1 MMDILNLIKN
11 GETQKLYELVESNSL
26 HVNSMIEN
34 SDGKNVR
41 VLNAAIERNQY
52 EICDY
57 LLNKGAD
64 PNLEDEEKHRRDGS
78 SLFYACH
85 SHVSPNIMQLLIDH
99 DANRTLSVLGAL
111 LQQTFDQ
118 KKVDCFL
125 ENFDVKQYD
134 DLATSKILS
143 YCIRRFHNLE
153 NHIDNENPICVQM
166 CKKLIDLGFN
176 VDDDLP
182 LHEATSCLCYG
193 SMKLILEKSNA
204 SVDRVIN
211 GMFHNSGL
219 TPLHILC
226 QRVFLEDIRFENAR
240 ESNGSSSQRPSKYY
254 DIIEKDVLRSIKLL
268 VGHSADINKLSKDDG
283 RTAFQYS
290 SIGDEEFQKGKRQLL
305 LELGANIDFPYNKGR
320 THLIKIIESKNQ
332 NVPDDLDAL
341 LESSNLSANSFGW
354 DLLTFSVV
362 KENEIFVKLLLERGL
377 NPNLADS
384 NQLTPLHFACW
395 KKNKNIIELLL
406 KHGADVNTES
416 NHNALPIDFVRG
428 INSCEVIELL
438 KEKGSLQ
445 PSTSSFL
452 DPVEVLNEDNTI
464 PETIYIK
471 DIDEHILNNEDR
483 KNVMTFIVKNFL
495 EGPKIDENVDFQSLS
510 GNIKTLL
517 TRIADEVRETH
528 PELSFTPVLS
538 GSVSE
543 GTKVTYPDEFDYL
556 LYLDNFQGTV
566 RIIENSCPSGF
577 CRAKGLSDIDKE
589 QGRYFNNEEYLEA
602 SKLTQNIYT
611 IINHIASKNSI
622 WDGLGIYLKEGPDC
636 NSSIASME
644 ILWIGPKY
652 RFLPVSIDL
661 VIALEIKDWLPKC
674 MSGKNYNSPVLKD
687 AVKEGC
693 LIVVKPP
700 KDDLDCNDYY
710 GKNDM
715 FRISFSK
722 IETKIFNICPPGY
735 KLGYMLA
742 KALREWVP
750 SFSAAWIKHPDYES
764 HTKPSLPSYY
774 LKNYLF
780 FEMEKNPDDVDPS
793 PIEVAYKIWKA
804 VATALK
810 KGTIMSFFNKNCFVH
825 GDIES
830 QLNNFD
836 SYNGVW
842 DYSDGEFSENDDVD
856 DGKGMLYTDEEGRMQ
871 QMMSAMIVKILRD
884 ELNIEDSEVDE
895 EDFD

>member
-1 MMDILNLIKN
+1 MDIFNLIKN
-11 GETQKLYELVESNSL
+11 GETQKLCGLVESSSL
-26 HVNSMIEN
+26 DVNSMVEN
-34 SDGKNVR
+34 SDGKQVR
-41 VLNAAIERNQY
+41 ILNAAIECNQY
-52 EICDY
+52 EICEY

-64 PNLEDEEKHRRDGS
+64 PNLRGESNSDQET
-78 SLFYACH
+78 SLWLACK
-85 SHVSPNIMQLLIDH
+85 SHVSPNIVKLLLLNGADRYTSH
-99 DANRTLSVLGAL
+99 PPVLFHL
-111 LQQTFDQ
+111 FHSFDQ
-118 KKVDCFL
+118 TKADFL
-125 ENFDVKQYD
+125 LEGYDVTNHE
-134 DLATSKILS
+134 TSFLLS
-143 YCIRRFHNLE
+143 RCIVKLHHFE
-153 NHIDNENPICVQM
+153 NHINNENPICVQM
-166 CKKLIDLGFN
+166 CKKLTDIGFN
-176 VDDDLP
+176 VEKDV
-182 LHEATSCLCYG
+182 LHTAACCLCYG
-193 SMKLILEKSNA
+193 SMKIILEKSNI
-204 SVDRVIN
+204 SVN
-211 GMFHNSGL
+211 ELNQLGL
-219 TPLHILC
+219 APLHILC
-226 QRVFLEDIRFENAR
+226 QIQLD
-240 ESNGSSSQRPSKYY
+240 P
-254 DIIEKDVLRSIKLL
+254 IEKQEEVLKCIRLL
-268 VGHSADINKLSKDDG
+268 LAGDGTNINLLSNEG
-283 RTAFQYS
+283 QTAFN
-290 SIGDEEFQKGKRQLL
+290 IVHKTGRLAEKEVL
-305 LELGANIDFPYNKGR
+305 LELGANIDFPYNEGR
-320 THLIKIIESKNQ
+320 TLLMKLIEKNDDFDDKDNVDFLMDSSDFQ
-332 NVPDDLDAL
+332 NC
-341 LESSNLSANSFGW
+341 FGW
-354 DLLTFSVV
+354 DLLTFSVYI
-362 KENEIFVKLLLERGL
+362 ENQRFVELLLNRKFDPNLVGSNKMSPLHFTCWRKNIDIIKLLLKYGARVNAKDKFGAL
-377 NPNLADS
+377 PSHYVFGPNS
-384 NQLTPLHFACW
+384 IEI
-395 KKNKNIIELLL
+395 KELLMDNGSIDVSEESSDFTFNQVLSDKNEEAKPFSTVYESSEDEMCTFHTKVSTFVKRPEL
-406 KHGADVNTES
+406 KDSENY
-416 NHNALPIDFVRG
+416 ALILMRV
-428 INSCEVIELL
+428 
-438 KEKGSLQ
+438 
-445 PSTSSFL
+445 
-452 DPVEVLNEDNTI
+452 
-464 PETIYIK
+464 
-471 DIDEHILNNEDR
+471 HILLHR
-483 KNVMTFIVKNFL
+483 ITFRF
-495 EGPKIDENVDFQSLS
+495 
-510 GNIKTLL
+510 
-517 TRIADEVRETH
+517 REIF